1 MLINDENKTDIIDA
15 YLDGR
20 LSGTDI
26 QELENRLKTDS
37 DLRAE
42 IQAQKAVRKYLIQKG
57 RAELKVKLKMFHKEM
72 LATQHETTESK
83 EALLTFSNKEEV
95 VKNKPV
101 IFATNRKVN
110 FAIAAAVIVLI
121 ISIFSILPPPS
132 GQTNKNLVAE
142 GRTYQIELRE
152 LGKKSEGFAGQEIP
166 IADSITLLVKES
178 NKYDFH
184 YQFTETLTIYAKH
197 LDPYISKI
205 FVEHDA
211 GKNTYTLVVD
221 EKRYP
226 LERGFIDI
234 NPLKE
239 EGK

>member
-1 MLINDENKTDIIDA
+1 MLINNENKTDIIDA

-20 LSGTDI
+20 LSEVDA

-57 RAELKVKLKMFHKEM
+57 RAELKAKLKMFHKEM
-72 LATQHETTESK
+72 LATQHETTESQ
-83 EALLTFSNKEEV
+83 EVFLAFSNKEEIA
-95 VKNKPV
+95 KNKPV

-121 ISIFSILPPPS
+121 ISIFAILPPS

-152 LGKKSEGFAGQEIP
+152 LGQKSDGFAGREIP
-166 IADSITLLVKES
+166 VSDSITLLIKES
-178 NKYDFH
+178 DKYTFH

-197 LDPYISKI
+197 LDPHTSKI
-205 FVEHDA
+205 FIEHDA
-211 GKNTYTLVVD
+211 EKNTYTLLVD

-234 NPLKE
+234 NPLRE